1 MKSALQMFREEVSCR
16 QQLLALQRGLVL
28 ACSGA
33 RNPADMGSPGFV
45 LACLLTFFAH
55 SDAEAFLQTAVLTL
69 VAVMLVDLTF
79 PVGSAQRETKHSLT
93 KRFTYL
99 PPTPPAPPPPAPPP
113 PPPFSVTPVMSELC
127 EPVGLKSY
135 QGCDLCKSL
144 ALHAPALPFTAG
156 RGLPTFHREHFQ
168 RLKKTLSKQPRLFIM
183 WGGGEEKNIY
193 SEAEAAVSMSRE
205 QSCNILF
212 LQ

>member
-1 MKSALQMFREEVSCR
+1 MNWWWKNGAATETSCLKSALQMFREEVSCW
-16 QQLLALQRGLVL
+16 QQLLALHRGLVL

-33 RNPADMGSPGFV
+33 QNPADMGLPGFV

-79 PVGSAQRETKHSLT
+79 PVGSAQKETKHSLT

-99 PPTPPAPPPPAPPP
+99 PPPPPP
-113 PPPFSVTPVMSELC
+113 PPPFPVTPVMSELC

-183 WGGGEEKNIY
+183 WGGGGKKTIF
-193 SEAEAAVSMSRE
+193 RGWG
-205 QSCNILF
+205 CC
-212 LQ
+212 

>member
-1 MKSALQMFREEVSCR
+1 MFREEVRCR
-16 QQLLALQRGLVL
+16 QQLLAPQRGLVL

-79 PVGSAQRETKHSLT
+79 PVGSAQKETKHSLT
-93 KRFTYL
+93 KPFTYL
-99 PPTPPAPPPPAPPP
+99 PPPPPAPPP

-168 RLKKTLSKQPRLFIM
+168 RLKKTLSKQPLLFIM
-183 WGGGEEKNIY
+183 WGGGEKKNIY